1 MKPDLRYINEQR
13 NLNTHNEHKKELVQK
28 KNKEI
33 KKIRNKNKMKRKNII
48 LQKNY
53 FQNILKIEI

>member
-1 MKPDLRYINEQR
+1 MEPDLQYINKQR
-13 NLNTHNEHKKELVQK
+13 NLNTHNEHKKELAQ

-33 KKIRNKNKMKRKNII
+33 KKIRNKNKMKRKKII

-53 FQNILKIEI
+53 FQNILKTEI